1 MVRFITFNM
10 DSCCLT
16 FFTFR
21 HHIVWFTCLLP
32 RQRDAHGVR
41 NREEAMVLPRSGI
54 LVQEEKVRRIDKV
67 IEVMGNLIT
76 M

>member
-1 MVRFITFNM
+1 MVHNM
-10 DSCCLT
+10 VII
-16 FFTFR
+16 FTFR